1 MLSRHSLQ
9 RYGLCIGTY
18 DSYLVP
24 TTLYIVVFSDVAP
37 QLEQTSS
44 NSTGIS
50 SIIYSSLLMKWI
62 YIIINI
68 YFLSKKKEASVEASF

>member
-1 MLSRHSLQ
+1 MLSGHSLQ

-37 QLEQTSS
+37 QLEQISS

-50 SIIYSSLLMKWI
+50 SIMLMKWT

-68 YFLSKKKEASVEASF
+68 YFLSKKKEAQSFLEKFC